1 MWQIIINGPGYFD
14 TQYDLPEGVTHL
26 GRADENDIVLSGDLV
41 SRRHARLRVL
51 GDQLFVED
59 LGSRNGSRINGLPLQ
74 GSTVL
79 NPGDL
84 ISVGENTLAVR
95 QPAEVETVATE
106 MFDAE
111 AAGVKQFGRGRDIEN
126 AVLVA
131 RDLRESVVMRAL
143 DNVAPF
149 ESAPGLPP
157 FEEAERQV
165 NYGWLFALYKISE
178 RLNTAR
184 SLQEFLQETAD
195 RVMERVQATTAV
207 VLLRQGGKMVP
218 AAVRHR
224 GQLAQGE
231 VPVSEAIVD
240 AALEKG
246 AALAVAD
253 VRDDVRF
260 RKRES
265 VILYGAAQVLCIP
278 IKSGDEFVGVL
289 YLNRSSQESG
299 DLDHLLDL
307 CTAVAN
313 LIRTGIEK
321 FRPAER
327 APCQERLRQALE
339 RFHAPHIVEKRAAE
353 LARLGAKP
361 TEMEERTCTV
371 LFADIAGFTQLT
383 QRLTPD
389 RVVEILNEFYQRM
402 AGIVFSFEGT
412 VDKFV
417 GDAVMA
423 LFGAPYAPGDEA
435 LRAVRTALAMRA
447 EWERAVSQ
455 LPAHERCYL
464 RIGLNTGK
472 VLAGTVGS
480 EARLDYTALGE
491 PVNLASWLTASALPG
506 QVLITGKTLAAVGA
520 RFDVMPLGERVLRAP
535 RDRVAVF
542 EVLEEDVAHLTNP
555 GMR

>member
-14 TQYDLPEGVTHL
+14 TQYELPEGVTHL

-41 SRRHARLRVL
+41 SRRHARLRVR
-51 GDQLFVED
+51 GDQLIVED
-59 LGSRNGSRINGLPLQ
+59 LGSRNGSRINGLPLH
-74 GSTVL
+74 GNAIL
-79 NPGDL
+79 RPGDL

-95 QPAEVETVATE
+95 QPSPVETAATE
-106 MFDAE
+106 MHE
-111 AAGVKQFGRGRDIEN
+111 AGATKPTVRDLDIES
-126 AVLVA
+126 AVLKA

-143 DNVAPF
+143 DNVVPF
-149 ESAPGLPP
+149 GSGPGASP
-157 FEEAERQV
+157 FDEAERQV
-165 NYGWLFALYKISE
+165 NYGWLLALYKIAE
-178 RLNTAR
+178 RLNTAQT
-184 SLQEFLQETAD
+184 LQEFLDDTAD

-207 VLLRQGGKMVP
+207 VLLRQASGAMSP
-218 AAVRHR
+218 ATVRHR
-224 GQLAQGE
+224 GQLAKGE
-231 VPVSEAIVD
+231 LPLSEAIVE
-240 AALEKG
+240 AALKKG

-253 VRDDVRF
+253 VRDDARF
-260 RKRES
+260 SNRES

-278 IKSGDEFVGVL
+278 IKSDDQFVGVL

-313 LIRTGIEK
+313 LIRTGIDK
-321 FRPAER
+321 FGSAHRVDGHER
-327 APCQERLRQALE
+327 TRQALE
-339 RFHAPHIVEKRAAE
+339 RFHAPHIAEKRAAE
-353 LARLGAKP
+353 LARSSGKP
-361 TEMEERTCTV
+361 TGMEERTCTI

-383 QRLTPD
+383 QRLPPE
-389 RVVEILNEFYQRM
+389 RVTEILNEFYQRM
-402 AGIVFSFEGT
+402 SGIVFSFEGT
-412 VDKFV
+412 VDKFM

-435 LRAVRTALAMRA
+435 LRAVRTAIAMRA

-455 LPAHERCYL
+455 FPAEDRCYL

-472 VLAGTVGS
+472 VLAGTVGAQ
-480 EARLDYTALGE
+480 ARLDYTALGE
-491 PVNLASWLTASALPG
+491 PVNVASWLTASALPG

-520 RFDVMPLGERVLRAP
+520 RFDVTPLGERIIRPP

-542 EVLEEDVAHLTNP
+542 EVMEEDLAHLTQP